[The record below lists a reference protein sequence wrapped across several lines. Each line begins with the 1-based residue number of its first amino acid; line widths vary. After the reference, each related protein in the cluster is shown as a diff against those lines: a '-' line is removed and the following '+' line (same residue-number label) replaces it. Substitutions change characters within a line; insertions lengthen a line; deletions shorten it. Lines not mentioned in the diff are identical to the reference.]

1 MLHSVNSA
9 DEGSASVED
18 QLIAR
23 LKEVLN
29 NFKDIS
35 LDYIVEQVRDLLKK
49 RTIKAFHVNKHI
61 PSGYEDQ
68 GAFNVLI
75 VTRGHTLFDCV
86 VGEEYFRYDAVAIT
100 AIDKFQ
106 VIDGMWENKE
116 TSKSEAFLSL
126 RLSHGD
132 ESHIALAL
140 EDNERASVKAVS
152 ELVLSIRN
160 PE

>member
-1 MLHSVNSA
+1 MLRQSRGRR
-9 DEGSASVED
+9 ERIVED

-23 LKEVLN
+23 LKEVLKT
-29 NFKDIS
+29 FKDIS
-35 LDYIVEQVRDLLKK
+35 LDYVVEQIRDLLKK
-49 RTIKAFHVNKHI
+49 RSMKAFHVNKHI

-68 GAFNVLI
+68 GAFNILVL
-75 VTRGHTLFDCV
+75 TPGHTLFDCV
-86 VGEEYFRYDAVAIT
+86 VGEEYFRYDAVAVT

-116 TSKSEAFLSL
+116 TNKSEAFLSL

-140 EDNERASVKAVS
+140 EDHERASVKAFA
-152 ELVLSIRN
+152 ELVLAIRN